1 MESSSEVKRSTH
13 VINVQANETVLTALP
28 YRPHSSLLEF
38 LKGEPKVLGVS
49 PLPLMGLPGKKTI
62 SYFSKYLCRAAFSEK
77 TLIPPVSPHLSSK
90 MHPSF
95 YTLLKEIS
103 CVFVHLFVAI
113 WLPWV
118 LVLAGGSL
126 LWRTDFLVMAR
137 GLGSCGL
144 WASLLLSMW
153 DLHSLIRDWTC
164 VPCIARQILSY

>member
-62 SYFSKYLCRAAFSEK
+62 SYFSKYLCRDAFSEK

-95 YTLLKEIS
+95 YTLLKRDILCICSFIRCHLATLGLSFGRRIS
-103 CVFVHLFVAI
+103 VVAHRLFSH
-113 WLPWV
+113 
-118 LVLAGGSL
+118 GS
-126 LWRTDFLVMAR
+126 
-137 GLGSCGL
+137 
-144 WASLLLSMW
+144 WAW
-153 DLHSLIRDWTC
+153 
-164 VPCIARQILSY
+164 